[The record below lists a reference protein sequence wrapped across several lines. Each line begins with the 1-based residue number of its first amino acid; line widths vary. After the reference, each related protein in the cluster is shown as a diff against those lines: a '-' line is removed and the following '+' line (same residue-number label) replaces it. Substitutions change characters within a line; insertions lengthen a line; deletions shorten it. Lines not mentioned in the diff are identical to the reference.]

1 MEKVDYSGTNA
12 EIGKYP
18 SIFQS
23 SPWKI
28 KKKWLKNVNI
38 KSEIYKK

>member
-18 SIFQS
+18 SIFQT

-28 KKKWLKNVNI
+28 KKMIKKCKYQKWNI
-38 KSEIYKK
+38 